1 MKNYDPITL
10 RILWNRLIA
19 NVDEAA
25 VTLRRTSFSTLV
37 RESNDFACVLLDR
50 EGRSLVQN
58 SAAIPSFIGTL
69 PITVRHFLNRFPP
82 STLEPGD
89 ILTTNDPWLAT
100 GHLPDLTLAMPIF
113 RNGEIVAV
121 AASVAHLPD
130 IGGRIRSADA
140 RTIFEEGLQIPPVKL
155 FSRGDPNEQLFS
167 LIRQNTR
174 VPDQVVGDI
183 MAQVAANE
191 LATRRLQELMD
202 DLDDDLSDL
211 AATIHQQSEAAMR
224 EKIRGIPD
232 GNYHACV
239 SPDGLE
245 QRLRIQLAIE
255 VAGDAITCDYTGTSD
270 QVDIALNSVANYTF
284 AYTAYPLKCLTS
296 PEIPNNEGSFAPI
309 TVIAPEGSILNPR
322 YPAPVGGRA
331 MIGHFLSAVVF
342 EALAPVIPG
351 ASQAPSGSPLWCLN
365 LAGEHRQRQFA
376 VAYFLNGG
384 QGASSQQDGIAC
396 LSFPSNVS
404 NTPVEVMETLAP
416 VRIESKLLRS
426 GSGGDGERRGGDGQ
440 ELTIRSVSSQAMT
453 AAFLADRLREPPA
466 GILGGA
472 PGSTGRV
479 ELNGMEI
486 NPKRQHQLQPDD
498 VLTLSTPGGG
508 GFGRRTSDNSSE
520 QF

>member
-1 MKNYDPITL
+1 MSDYDPITL

-19 NVDEAA
+19 IVDEAA

-69 PITVRHFLNRFPP
+69 PITVRHFLRLFPA
-82 STLEPGD
+82 STLVPGD

-100 GHLPDLTLAMPIF
+100 GHLPDLTLAMPVF
-113 RNGEIVAV
+113 RDGEIVAI

-155 FSRGDPNEQLFS
+155 FEAGEPNELLFRM
-167 LIRQNTR
+167 IRQNTR

-191 LATRRLQELMD
+191 LAARRLLALMD
-202 DLDDDLSDL
+202 ELDDDLAGL
-211 AATIHQQSEAAMR
+211 AATIHRQSEAVMR
-224 EKIRGIPD
+224 ERIRAIPD
-232 GNYHACV
+232 GVYRGAVH
-239 SPDGLE
+239 PDGFE
-245 QRLRIQLAIE
+245 EPLRIALAVHVE
-255 VAGDAITCDYTGTSD
+255 GDAITCDYAGTSE
-270 QVDIALNSVANYTF
+270 QVDLALNSVANYTF

-296 PEIPNNEGSFAPI
+296 PEIPNNEGSFNPI
-309 TVIAPEGSILNPR
+309 TVTAPEGTILNPR

-331 MIGHFLSAVVF
+331 MIGHFLSAAVF
-342 EALAPVIPG
+342 QALAPVLPE
-351 ASQAPSGSPLWCLN
+351 AVQAPSGSPLWCLN
-365 LAGEHRQRQFA
+365 LAGERDQRPFA

-384 QGASSQQDGIAC
+384 QGASAGQDGISC

-416 VRIESKLLRS
+416 IRVEAKRLRH
-426 GSGGDGERRGGDGQ
+426 GSGGAGLRRGGDGQ
-440 ELTIRSVSSQAMT
+440 ELAIRSVSDRPMT

-466 GILGGA
+466 GILGGQ
-472 PGSTGRV
+472 PGATGQV
-479 ELNGMEI
+479 TLNGAPV
-486 NPKRQHQLQPDD
+486 NPKSQQQLQPGDL
-498 VLTLSTPGGG
+498 LTLATPGGG
-508 GFGRRTSDNSSE
+508 GFRE
-520 QF
+520 PQ

>member
-1 MKNYDPITL
+1 MTDDGRYDPITL

-19 NVDEAA
+19 IVDEAA
-25 VTLRRTSFSTLV
+25 ATLRRTSFSTLV

-50 EGRSLVQN
+50 DGRSLVQN

-69 PITVRHFLNRFPP
+69 PITVRHFLERFPP
-82 STLEPGD
+82 DTLEPGD

-113 RNGEIVAV
+113 RDGEIVAL

-155 FSRGDPNEQLFS
+155 FRAGQPDELLFQLF
-167 LIRQNTR
+167 RQNTR

-191 LATRRLQELMD
+191 LTSRRLLGLMD
-202 DLDDDLSDL
+202 ELDDDLSDL
-211 AATIHQQSEAAMR
+211 AATIHRQSEAVMR
-224 EKIRGIPD
+224 SRIAEIPD
-232 GNYHACV
+232 GEYYGEVH
-239 SPDGLE
+239 PDGFE
-245 QRLRIQLAIE
+245 QPLQIKLAIRID
-255 VAGDAITCDYTGTSD
+255 GDKIVCDYAGTSE

-296 PEIPNNEGSFAPI
+296 PEIPNNEGSFNPI
-309 TVIAPEGSILNPR
+309 SVTAPEGTILNPR

-331 MIGHFLSAVVF
+331 MIGHFLSAAVF
-342 EALAPVIPG
+342 QALAPVMPE

-365 LAGEHRQRQFA
+365 LAGEHQRRQFA

-384 QGASSQQDGIAC
+384 QGASSHQRGISC

-416 VRIESKLLRS
+416 VRVERKQIRRD
-426 GSGGDGERRGGDGQ
+426 SGGEGRHSGGHGQ
-440 ELTIRSVSSQAMT
+440 NISFRSLSDRPMT
-453 AAFLADRLREPPA
+453 AAFLADRLREGPF
-466 GILGGA
+466 GILGGESGS
-472 PGSTGRV
+472 PGAVTV
-479 ELNGMEI
+479 NGSEI
-486 NPKRQHQLQPDD
+486 NPKRQYQLQPGDL
-498 VLTLSTPGGG
+498 LTLSTPGGG
-508 GFGRRTSDNSSE
+508 GYGQE
-520 QF
+520 